1 MDIGF
6 IGVGNMGAGMAN
18 NLLKA
23 GHSLTIHE
31 LVRERATPLLE
42 QGAKWADSP
51 REVAEASEIT
61 FTSLPGPLEVE
72 AVALGEGGVLEGS
85 RPGTVYVDLSSNAV
99 SVVRRLYD
107 VFKAHGVDMLDAPV
121 SGGVAGA
128 RSGRLAIMVGGDE
141 AAYRRVKPALDDF
154 GDNVVYCGGIGSGSV
169 CKLMHN
175 CIVAV
180 TSQAISECFT
190 LGAKAGVDIKPLWET
205 VRRGRLWSG
214 GCRGSPVAQYLVQ
227 RQFRPGLGTGLLLHQ
242 AHAQRRGPSY
252 RTGPRIQ
259 RPHVPGQPDRADFGR
274 RPDPGLGRR
283 SYQQDAPAPR
293 GKGRR
298 PAQGRLPGRQHPPGN
313 HRLDIEG

>member
-18 NLLKA
+18 NLIRA
-23 GHSLTIHE
+23 GHSLTIHDIA
-31 LVRERATPLLE
+31 RERAIPLLE

-61 FTSLPGPLEVE
+61 FTSLPGPVEME

-85 RPGTVYVDLSSNAV
+85 RAGTVYIDLTSNSV
-99 SVVRRLYD
+99 SLVRRAYD
-107 VFKAHGVDMLDAPV
+107 VFNAKGVHMLDAPI

-141 AAYRRVKPALDDF
+141 AVYQRVKPVLDDF

-175 CIVAV
+175 CIGAV

-190 LGAKAGVDIKPLWET
+190 LGVKAGVDIKPLWET
-205 VRRGRLWSG
+205 VRRGSFGRLAGGIHQLPNTWFSGKFDPDWERGFFAVRLQRKDVGAGHPAWSG
-214 GCRGSPVAQYLVQ
+214 I
-227 RQFRPGLGTGLLLHQ
+227 
-242 AHAQRRGPSY
+242 RRSY
-252 RTGPRIQ
+252 A
-259 RPHVPGQPDRADFGR
+259 PGQPGRAGVGGGR
-274 RPDPGLGRR
+274 NPGLGR
-283 SYQQDAPAPR
+283 
-293 GKGRR
+293 
-298 PAQGRLPGRQHPPGN
+298 
-313 HRLDIEG
+313 

>member
-141 AAYRRVKPALDDF
+141 AAYQRVKPALDGF

-205 VRRGRLWSG
+205 VRRGAFGRGAAGIHQLPNTWFSGNFDPDWERGFFSIRLMRKDVG
-214 GCRGSPVAQYLVQ
+214 LATELGREYEVPMPLANLTEQTLVEGLTRGWGDDPTSKMRLVQ
-227 RQFRPGLGTGLLLHQ
+227 EERAGVQL
-242 AHAQRRGPSY
+242 
-252 RTGPRIQ
+252 
-259 RPHVPGQPDRADFGR
+259 RADF
-274 RPDPGLGRR
+274 
-283 SYQQDAPAPR
+283 PA
-293 GKGRR
+293 GNT
-298 PAQGRLPGRQHPPGN
+298 RLEIT
-313 HRLDIEG
+313 D